1 MPNLA
6 ARSTSLP
13 PGFHGFF
20 APPHDDTVHLTLGE
34 SDFNTPQRV
43 IDAAVEDLKADDTF
57 YIAPEGK
64 SVLREAIA
72 EKLARENHV
81 RYDMSEVTVT
91 VGAKEG
97 IFNAALAL
105 LDPGDEILITAP
117 HWHSYDP
124 IVDFASAKAVPVP
137 FRPENYH
144 PDPEAMKHRVGR
156 RTKAVLVNTPNNPSG
171 AVYTRDELK
180 AIVDLA
186 VDHDLFIISDEIY
199 EYMVYDGREHV
210 SIASLPGAFDRT
222 VTVNGFSKCFAMT
235 GWRMGYTAAPKW
247 IAHPMRFVH
256 MHAVTHPSSFLHRAG
271 AVALRECR
279 GEATAMVAKFD
290 ERRRF
295 LHGALQGIRGWRL
308 PPAEGAFY
316 LFPDIRGT
324 GLTSLQVKQKLL
336 AAGVEVVEGTI
347 FPRGEGYIRIS
358 YAASL
363 ESLRKAAGRIESAF
377 GRAG

>member
-1 MPNLA
+1 M
-6 ARSTSLP
+6 
-13 PGFHGFF
+13 
-20 APPHDDTVHLTLGE
+20 VHLTLGE
-34 SDFNTPQRV
+34 SDFKTPHRV
-43 IDAAVEDLKADDTF
+43 IEAAVEDLHHDDTF
-57 YIAPEGK
+57 YVPPEGK
-64 SVLREAIA
+64 TVLREAIA
-72 EKLARENHV
+72 EKLGRDNHV
-81 RYDMSEVTVT
+81 KYDPSEITVT

-117 HWHSYDP
+117 HWHSYEP
-124 IVDFASAKAVPVP
+124 IADFASAKAIPVP
-137 FRPENYH
+137 FHRENYH
-144 PDPEAMKHRVGR
+144 PDIEGMKHRLSR
-156 RTKAVLVNTPNNPSG
+156 RSKAVLVNSPNNPSG

-199 EYMVYDGREHV
+199 ETMVYDGREHF

-222 VTVNGFSKCFAMT
+222 VTVNGFSKCYAMT

-247 IAHPMRFVH
+247 IAHPMRYVH
-256 MHAVTHPSSFLHRAG
+256 MHSVTHPSSFLHRAG

-279 GEATAMVAKFD
+279 ADAAAMVATFDKRRKFLYGRLKD
-290 ERRRF
+290 
-295 LHGALQGIRGWRL
+295 IKGWHL
-308 PPAEGAFY
+308 PNPEGAFY

-324 GLTSLQVKQKLL
+324 GLKSAAVKQKLFS
-336 AAGVEVVEGTI
+336 AGVEVVEGSI

-363 ESLRKAAGRIESAF
+363 ESLGKAADRIVSAF
-377 GRAG
+377 GTA